1 MLKAG
6 IIKKTSFSVI
16 FMAKK
21 YRKVA
26 VGGTFDLLH
35 KGHVHLLR
43 KALEV
48 GEFVIIGLT
57 SDEMLRAYPKSH
69 CAATFE
75 DRKRELTCFL
85 TKDGALEKVQIVP
98 LNDPYGTVTQDE
110 TVEALVISYETDNR
124 YEEINDFRRQKGFK
138 PLQLIV
144 IDAILAEDGFP
155 ISTTRIR
162 RGEIDRKG
170 RLCFFDENTR

>member
-6 IIKKTSFSVI
+6 IIKKTCFRVI
-16 FMAKK
+16 VMARK

-35 KGHVHLLR
+35 KGHIRLLK

-48 GEFVIIGLT
+48 GDSVIIGLT
-57 SDEMLRAYPKSH
+57 SDKMLRAHPKSH
-69 CAATFE
+69 EVATFDE
-75 DRKRELTCFL
+75 RQRELLRFL
-85 TKDGALEKVQIVP
+85 TDDGALDRVQIVP
-98 LNDPYGTVTQDE
+98 LNDPYGPVIQDE
-110 TVEALVISYETDNR
+110 EVDALVASYETFGR
-124 YEEINDFRRQKGFK
+124 GEEINDFRQKRGFR
-138 PLQLIV
+138 PLKLII
-144 IDAILAEDGFP
+144 IDAVLAEDGSP

-170 RLCFFDENTR
+170 RVLSPKKRP